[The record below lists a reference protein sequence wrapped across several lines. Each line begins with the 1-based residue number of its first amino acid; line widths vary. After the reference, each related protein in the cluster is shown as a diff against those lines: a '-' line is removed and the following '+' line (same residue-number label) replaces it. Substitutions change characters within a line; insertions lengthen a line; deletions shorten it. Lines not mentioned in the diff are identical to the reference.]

1 MDNKNNNLNNNG
13 HQIIIGEKII
23 EISSYNPSN
32 SDNVKDESFKNG
44 NKR

>member
-13 HQIIIGEKII
+13 SQIIVGGKII
-23 EISSYNPSN
+23 EISSYSPSN